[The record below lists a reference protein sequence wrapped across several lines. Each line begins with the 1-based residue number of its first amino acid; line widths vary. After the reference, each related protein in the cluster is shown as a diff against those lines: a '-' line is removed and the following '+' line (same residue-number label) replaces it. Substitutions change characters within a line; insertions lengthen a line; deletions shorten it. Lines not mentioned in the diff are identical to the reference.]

1 MANSAVDQPNRFL
14 EQECI
19 SISVHF
25 ESLYPKKLTSWEVAK
40 LMLQKCLRDEKFY
53 NGWKNI
59 DHPLSEIG
67 W

>member
-25 ESLYPKKLTSWEVAK
+25 ESLYPKKLTSWEEI
-40 LMLQKCLRDEKFY
+40 LQWLEKYRPSIERDRMVK
-53 NGWKNI
+53 K
-59 DHPLSEIG
+59 
-67 W
+67 